1 MTYHSLGS
9 RWGEPVPDDAG
20 PSYWEDVLPA
30 RMLKLAHGLPAEER
44 FDALVVDEA
53 QDFADPWWPPLLAAL
68 ADPAAGRIAF
78 FGDHG
83 QRVFDRTGRP
93 SVDLVP
99 LALNRNLRNTR
110 QIATLIAPF
119 ADERAESLGGV
130 GPKVRFVPCPQDEAV
145 HTADD
150 AVDALLADGWEPQ
163 QIALLTT
170 HHRHEM
176 QIEQV
181 ERLGTD
187 GYWAS
192 FWDDEQA
199 FYGTVLGFKGLER
212 PVVALAV
219 DGFRDEAL
227 AREILYV
234 GMSRARHLLVVC
246 GDLDRIRAVAGKQV
260 AKHLA
265 RGTVTDLSG

>member
-9 RWGEPVPDDAG
+9 RWGEPVPEDAG
-20 PSYWEDVLPA
+20 TSYFEDALPA
-30 RMLKLAHGLPAEER
+30 RMLDLARALPAEER

-68 ADPAAGRIAF
+68 AEPATGRIAV
-78 FGDHG
+78 FGDDG

-99 LALNRNLRNTR
+99 LALSRNLRNTR
-110 QIATLIAPF
+110 QIADLIAPF

-130 GPKVRFVPCPQDEAV
+130 GPQVRFVPCPPDEAV

-150 AVDALLADGWEPQ
+150 AVDALLAEGWEPQ
-163 QIALLTT
+163 QVALLTT
-170 HHRHEM
+170 HHRHPM
-176 QIEQV
+176 QAEQV

-246 GDLDRIRAVAGKQV
+246 GDLDRIRAVAGKEV
-260 AKHLA
+260 AKRLA
-265 RGTVTDLSG
+265 RATVT

>member
-1 MTYHSLGS
+1 M
-9 RWGEPVPDDAG
+9 
-20 PSYWEDVLPA
+20 
-30 RMLKLAHGLPAEER
+30 
-44 FDALVVDEA
+44 
-53 QDFADPWWPPLLAAL
+53 
-68 ADPAAGRIAF
+68 
-78 FGDHG
+78 
-83 QRVFDRTGRP
+83 
-93 SVDLVP
+93 
-99 LALNRNLRNTR
+99 
-110 QIATLIAPF
+110 
-119 ADERAESLGGV
+119 
-130 GPKVRFVPCPQDEAV
+130 PCPQDEAV

-150 AVDALLADGWEPQ
+150 AVDALLAEGWEPQ
-163 QIALLTT
+163 QVALLTT
-170 HHRHEM
+170 HHRHPM

-246 GDLDRIRAVAGKQV
+246 GDLDQIRAVAGKQV

-265 RGTVTDLSG
+265 RAAVTDLSG